1 MHFKSLNVTL
11 VHIYFFFKF
20 PNTSTPTRVGVFHV
34 LERTLRDLLILYFAF
49 KNVQSLFTNLMPSY
63 FLNNK
68 YLYKTKDYKKISNFA
83 VLHFDIVT
91 ARNYIC
97 MDEHFNANHPLHK
110 FISSKLQVNTLI
122 MIVSR
127 YLAFTT

>member
-1 MHFKSLNVTL
+1 
-11 VHIYFFFKF
+11 
-20 PNTSTPTRVGVFHV
+20 
-34 LERTLRDLLILYFAF
+34 
-49 KNVQSLFTNLMPSY
+49 MPPY

-68 YLYKTKDYKKISNFA
+68 YLYKTKDSKKISNFA
-83 VLHFDIVT
+83 VLHFDTVT

-97 MDEHFNANHPLHK
+97 MDERFNANHPLHK
-110 FISSKLQVNTLI
+110 LISSELQVNTLI